1 MINNTGGDYIKKRVV
16 LLIMAVFFMVSIPG
30 YAWAANGIITG
41 SVVNVRSG
49 PGSSYTIEGNLLKD
63 TEVQIIESTAEWYKI
78 NKGSLSGWVSSSL
91 IKLDREEQVKVIG
104 DTVNLR
110 SGPATSYDKVG
121 QANKGETLTLL
132 GTSGEWCQVKNTD
145 GKSCYVAAYLVEKFE
160 QSSAALPSSP
170 AIKTKTSPISGSQA
184 PLVYLDSKKMSF
196 EVEPIIENGRTLVPL
211 RAIFEAMGASVQWD
225 NGTRTV
231 TAVQGS
237 TTVVLPIGSTR
248 AMVNGQERTL
258 DVPAKISQSRTLAPL
273 RFVGEA
279 FGSTVDWN
287 GTTRTI
293 NISSNPSSNSANSPT
308 AQKVN
313 TAVVNENKINLRSGP
328 STQYSAVASAL
339 QGEKMGIVSEKDG
352 WYQVSRGGNTAWV
365 AGWVVNLA
373 WEDEQSN
380 QSGAAPVTPAPAP
393 VKVTPPVTVMPP
405 IIPSDKI
412 WISSSR
418 NQDGIKIVMES
429 GSVLK
434 AEIKETANQIVY
446 EISNKTIINDS
457 GLSESIGAGKLTLKV
472 ANESYNTRVTVNLPA
487 GTKYSTASEYGG
499 KKEVLLI
506 PNQIIKISREVAGT
520 TGDNIIVYTLA
531 PCEFSS
537 SLNGNTLE
545 VQLESTAMGLER
557 TEYQYTISP
566 VLDKMTIT
574 QSGSDL
580 LTTLKID
587 TKGIEDY
594 KVFQT
599 SDDNALNIS
608 LTSGEKSQAPRSNI
622 VVLDP
627 GHGGKDSG
635 AIGFG
640 IKEKEINMA
649 IALRVGQLLENR
661 GVNVEYTRTDD
672 RYLTLTERAEF
683 ANRLN
688 ALLFVSIHNNAATNP
703 QAHGTETYYCAPI
716 TDYDLFWQK
725 AERSRLANCIQGQLI
740 GSLGRTNRGVK
751 QDNFTVLV
759 KTKMPSALTEISF
772 LSNAEE
778 NSLLQSSSYQA
789 QAAQAI
795 ADGILKYLGK

>member
-170 AIKTKTSPISGSQA
+170 AIKTKASPISGSQA

-313 TAVVNENKINLRSGP
+313 TAVVNESKINLRSGP